1 MSINDT
7 VAALAASAE
16 PVHITRDNVEQLLD
30 SHRLEI
36 AMRSANWWAIRR
48 NGVTKRWVKEPSRIR
63 IPFKFG
69 LKGYGAF
76 TESDFDPQTGAL
88 SPKYYRVKPPE
99 GTSK

>member
-1 MSINDT
+1 MTISET

-30 SHRLEI
+30 SHQLEV
-36 AMRSANWWAIRR
+36 AMRNGNWWAIRR
-48 NGVTKRWVKEPSRIR
+48 NGATRRWAQAPERIR

-69 LKGYGAF
+69 FKGFGAF

-88 SPKYYRVKPPE
+88 SAKYYRVKPPE
-99 GTSK
+99 GTRK